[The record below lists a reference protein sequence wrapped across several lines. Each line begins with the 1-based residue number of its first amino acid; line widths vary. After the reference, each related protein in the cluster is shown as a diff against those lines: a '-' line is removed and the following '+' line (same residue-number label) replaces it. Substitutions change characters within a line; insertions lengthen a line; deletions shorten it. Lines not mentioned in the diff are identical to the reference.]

1 MVSFTHKLNKNL
13 ETGGHFQIH
22 ILLGSLQMPLLLLFP
37 ASLIRRE
44 VTKRY
49 NRNNSGICFIMK
61 EDQSC
66 EYL

>member
-13 ETGGHFQIH
+13 ETGGHFH
-22 ILLGSLQMPLLLLFP
+22 ISLESLQMPLLLLFP

-49 NRNNSGICFIMK
+49 IRNNSGICFIMK